1 MYVAP
6 TIFFF
11 FNFLFCLFTLCLLFL
26 CFCWACVKLR
36 KDGTFFY
43 QLSTLEIR
51 LDLID
56 QNQGVDWIGL
66 D

>member
-1 MYVAP
+1 
-6 TIFFF
+6 
-11 FNFLFCLFTLCLLFL
+11 
-26 CFCWACVKLR
+26 LR